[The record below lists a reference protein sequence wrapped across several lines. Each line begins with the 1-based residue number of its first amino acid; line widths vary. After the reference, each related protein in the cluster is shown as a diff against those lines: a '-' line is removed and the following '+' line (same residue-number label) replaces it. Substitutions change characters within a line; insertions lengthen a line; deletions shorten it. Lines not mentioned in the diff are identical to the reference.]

1 MDANCTNTEGSFHCT
16 CHTGYSGDGVTCNGN
31 LHLEFQRISRELWPI
46 NRCQRI
52 WQKQTTVHIYST
64 FNLSLDVVN
73 VFLSTFHF
81 QILTNV
87 FLIKYQMNI
96 FILLTIATL
105 MQTVP
110 IPKDHFI
117 ARVIRDTL
125 EMESH
130 VLVKKF
136 VFTL

>member
-1 MDANCTNTEGSFHCT
+1 MNALLVAFLMNTN
-16 CHTGYSGDGVTCNGN
+16 
-31 LHLEFQRISRELWPI
+31 IS
-46 NRCQRI
+46 
-52 WQKQTTVHIYST
+52 
-64 FNLSLDVVN
+64 
-73 VFLSTFHF
+73 
-81 QILTNV
+81 
-87 FLIKYQMNI
+87 
-96 FILLTIATL
+96 LTIATL